1 VNPIDAHVCSGRSAA
16 AASELG
22 CPRQF
27 VDRGVLSSRLAVQ
40 KKLREQFARA
50 QMASKTSKS
59 SQSKPRSA
67 AAKPR
72 AAEGR
77 AKPRTRVER
86 LEVTRAGILQSALEH
101 FARFGFEGASIR
113 NIAAQTGVTHGMI
126 RHVYGTKEVLWHEAI
141 TFLFRRLDSEV
152 NLDAEVQAGLSD
164 RELFTTYVHRY
175 VRYCAKHPEHARIMI
190 QQSSLDGPQI
200 EWATK
205 RFIRA
210 RHVVSSGVIERLMAA
225 GSLPDVDPVSL
236 AFSLAASCQMYFV
249 LAPEVKALSGR
260 NVYLPDEVDR
270 HAQSVVRLFLRS

>member
-1 VNPIDAHVCSGRSAA
+1 MPSKSAKSSRPKLRSAA
-16 AASELG
+16 
-22 CPRQF
+22 P
-27 VDRGVLSSRLAVQ
+27 
-40 KKLREQFARA
+40 
-50 QMASKTSKS
+50 
-59 SQSKPRSA
+59 
-67 AAKPR
+67 KPR
-72 AAEGR
+72 AAAVR

-101 FARFGFEGASIR
+101 FARYGFEGASIR

-152 NLDAEVQAGLSD
+152 NLDAEVQAGWND

-210 RHVVSSGVIERLMAA
+210 RHLVSGGIIERLRAA
-225 GSLPDVDPVSL
+225 GSLPNVDSASL

-260 NVYLPDEVDR
+260 NVFLPEEVER
-270 HAQSVVRLFLRS
+270 HAKSVVKLFLRP